1 MYSLEGVEKTSRAII
16 SYVTSCMQEKKLG
29 ATELKEYE
37 RQAKAYDFTHLINV
51 SQEYLD
57 MLNEMDSQQNYTVR
71 YSCV

>member
-16 SYVTSCMQEKKLG
+16 SYVKSCMQEKKLG

-57 MLNEMDSQQNYTVR
+57 MLNEMDSQQNYTVS

>member
-16 SYVTSCMQEKKLG
+16 SYENSCMQEKKLG

>member
-16 SYVTSCMQEKKLG
+16 SYVKNCMQEKKLG